1 MRILSFSLK
10 LILLALVA
18 TVVMPGCKDDDDDK
32 PNSATIY
39 GEITLQNAS
48 LWDTWKDSGDVE
60 LSLFGE
66 FVAAAPPNG
75 KGWGYI
81 PADLLYPGA
90 PDGMFP
96 LSAPSFTDTVA
107 YAAGETHIHYELEVT
122 PGTYSALAI
131 GFRNNSVS
139 NPSTK
144 TATLGVEWDHPT
156 EVSHGILLKVGP
168 PGGPCVT
175 ILDEPAPSVITL
187 EKGDNVEI
195 NFTADFGFVEVW
207 PFH

>member
-18 TVVMPGCKDDDDDK
+18 TFVVPGCKDDDDAK
-32 PNSATIY
+32 PDTATIH
-39 GEITLQNAS
+39 GTITLQNAS

-60 LSLFGE
+60 LSLFSE
-66 FVAAAPPNG
+66 FVLAPPPDG

-81 PADLLYPGA
+81 PVDFFGTGSV
-90 PDGMFP
+90 DGRYP
-96 LSAPSFTDTVA
+96 LSAPIYTDTVT
-107 YAAGETHIHYELEVT
+107 YASGITQIHYEIVVQ
-122 PGTYSALAI
+122 PKTYSALAI

-139 NPSTK
+139 DPSKK
-144 TATLGVEWDHPT
+144 TATLGVAWDHPA
-156 EVSHGILLKVGP
+156 EVSSGLLLKYKAGNQVI
-168 PGGPCVT
+168 T
-175 ILDEPAPSVITL
+175 IIDDPAPVVLTL
-187 EKGDNVEI
+187 AKGDNVEI